1 VNPTPKYILDACA
14 LIAYLNDEPGADIVS
29 NFLEQMENRFVSLL
43 LHKVNLLEVYYGYY
57 RERGKSLAD
66 EMFGDVL
73 DSGIQILGDIS
84 NDMLMEAG
92 RFKGSY
98 SISLGD
104 SILLAVASV
113 SGSAVLTCDHHEFDV
128 VEKAE
133 MIAFEWIR

>member
-1 VNPTPKYILDACA
+1 VNPTPKYILDSCA

-43 LHKVNLLEVYYGYY
+43 LHKINLLEVYYGYY

-66 EMFGDVL
+66 EMLEDVL
-73 DSGIQILGDIS
+73 NSGVQILGDIS

-104 SILLAVASV
+104 AILLAVASV
-113 SGSAVLTCDHHEFDV
+113 SGSAVPTCDHHEFDV